1 MENNRYAQHKKEIR
15 EISEREGVDIGVAC
29 AMLRDKMGWT
39 FEETKGV
46 DRELCLLYT
55 STYRKLTCNRVIA
68 LLSKL
73 GQEAPEG
80 PEEPVAKRTMK
91 AIRV

>member
-39 FEETKGV
+39 FDGPDK
-46 DRELCLLYT
+46 ELTEFTGYI
-55 STYRKLTCNRVIA
+55 NE
-68 LLSKL
+68 LSRQSDGGHNL
-73 GQEAPEG
+73 
-80 PEEPVAKRTMK
+80 VA
-91 AIRV
+91 AYFAD

>member
-1 MENNRYAQHKKEIR
+1 MENNRYAQHKKEIK

-46 DRELCLLYT
+46 DRELTEFC
-55 STYRKLTCNRVIA
+55 RFVNKMD
-68 LLSKL
+68 
-73 GQEAPEG
+73 G
-80 PEEPVAKRTMK
+80 EEVKMYFGE
-91 AIRV
+91 